1 MLKENIAFT
10 IIFKICIIELCIVDN
25 DKREQYNKTRRNKIK
40 TK

>member
-10 IIFKICIIELCIVDN
+10 IIIQICIVELCNVDS